1 MTGDERDQHPEKPH
15 EGRKR
20 TRGPRLIVIIT
31 LALLTV
37 VGLVFAAFE
46 LSPRPSATIIRM
58 AFDEQSTQLNAA
70 LAPLRPA
77 YVRAQENIPYDR
89 DDPDALLD
97 LYTPDLGGG
106 RRPLVVWVPGG
117 AWVAGGKEAIANYSA
132 LLSGHGYAV
141 AALDYSLAPGAHY
154 PKPVQQV
161 SQALA
166 FLERNA
172 ERFQLDTA
180 HIFLA
185 GDSAGAQ
192 IAAQVANVITSP
204 AYAAALQIEPPLQR
218 RQLSGLLLYCGAYDL
233 EILNFE
239 GPHGDFL
246 HSVLWAYSGDR
257 NFRDN
262 ADFATLSVRQ
272 YLTADFPPTFIS
284 SGNGDP
290 LLAQSRAMAAR
301 LDELGVPVTTL
312 FFPDDYSPALP
323 HEYQFNLTV
332 AAGRLALQQSL
343 RFLSRQVN
351 ATWAAPDTPGPR
363 LPLAGRSINSTAPA
377 GSALAENKAALD

>member
-1 MTGDERDQHPEKPH
+1 MTEAERDQHPERQDK
-15 EGRKR
+15 GRER
-20 TRGPRLIVIIT
+20 TRWPRPVVVIT
-31 LALLTV
+31 LALFAIT
-37 VGLVFAAFE
+37 GLVFAAFE
-46 LSPRPSATIIRM
+46 LSPRPSATLIRM
-58 AFDEQSTQLNAA
+58 AFDKQSTQLNAA

-77 YVRAQENIPYDR
+77 YVRAQENIPYDS

-154 PKPVQQV
+154 PKPVRQV

-180 HIFLA
+180 HVFLA

-204 AYAAALQIEPPLQR
+204 SYAAALEIEPPLQR

-233 EILNFE
+233 ELLNFE

-257 NFRDN
+257 KFRDN
-262 ADFATLSVRQ
+262 PDFATLSVRQ

-323 HEYQFNLTV
+323 HEYQFNLAV
-332 AAGRLALQQSL
+332 PAGRLALQESL

-351 ATWAAPDTPGPR
+351 ATWAAPARPR
-363 LPLAGRSINSTAPA
+363 RPLPLAARSINLTTLA
-377 GSALAENKAALD
+377 GSALAGNKAELN